1 MVEMVIK
8 PLDILLLLDS
18 EDVGQMKYIDLSK
31 LCIAITLDKQLTQE
45 SITQNESFSN
55 RGNMC

>member
-31 LCIAITLDKQLTQE
+31 LCIAITLDEQLTQE
-45 SITQNESFSN
+45 SITQNESFTN

>member
-31 LCIAITLDKQLTQE
+31 LCIAITLDEQLTQE

-55 RGNMC
+55 RV